1 MNPKQR
7 KMKSLFNSDNGP
19 SPVEYSVL
27 VTILVVVCLA
37 GISYVQKSTPPYLTQ
52 IPVTTVR

>member
-1 MNPKQR
+1 
-7 KMKSLFNSDNGP
+7 MKTLFNSDNGP

>member
-1 MNPKQR
+1 
-7 KMKSLFNSDNGP
+7 MKTLFDSNNGP

-27 VTILVVVCLA
+27 VTILVVICLA
-37 GISYVQKSTPPYLTQ
+37 GISYVQKSAPPYLTQ